1 MAESHV
7 RSRAAATGGS
17 VMKLHRHSVVLDA
30 RPYTIIRLRADAHV
44 RFSTNNFHET
54 WHVIS
59 DEPGAKTLARLLW
72 GLAYQR
78 LPGTLVLIDGRH
90 LDTNPFD
97 AEPTDPIVLLPSHLT
112 VLTRQAARSL
122 RRLSWT
128 NPDGT
133 VRWRTHGLDTRS
145 PNFTSG
151 GTLRSANANIRS
163 SPNPPAGRP
172 SRVSADC
179 WCWRAAHK
187 PCGNGPCM
195 PN

>member
-30 RPYTIIRLRADAHV
+30 RPYTIITLRAGAHV

-59 DEPGAKTLARLLW
+59 DESGAKTLARLLW

-90 LDTNPFD
+90 
-97 AEPTDPIVLLPSHLT
+97 
-112 VLTRQAARSL
+112 
-122 RRLSWT
+122 WT
-128 NPDGT
+128 P
-133 VRWRTHGLDTRS
+133 
-145 PNFTSG
+145 
-151 GTLRSANANIRS
+151 IRS
-163 SPNPPAGRP
+163 TPNPRIR
-172 SRVSADC
+172 SCYCRLI
-179 WCWRAAHK
+179 
-187 PCGNGPCM
+187 
-195 PN
+195 